1 LPESQLDRFLMC
13 IHLGYPDRL
22 AERDLLR
29 SMGRR
34 HLLADLPA
42 LLDEPGLRALQDE
55 VRQINVSDAVL
66 DYVQDLVEGT
76 RNGRWF
82 EQGLSPRAAQNLVHA
97 ARACALVEGRSY
109 VVPDDVAA
117 MWEPVC
123 AHRLV
128 ASGPASP
135 SVADALRRMLEQTP
149 LR

>member
-97 ARACALVEGRSY
+97 ARACALVEGR
-109 VVPDDVAA
+109 
-117 MWEPVC
+117 
-123 AHRLV
+123 RLR
-128 ASGPASP
+128 GP
-135 SVADALRRMLEQTP
+135 R
-149 LR
+149 